1 MNDFLNNLKAD
12 LTDRRLLPLVAVT
25 VVALL
30 AAVAWAVLAGGST
43 SSPSSPSVR
52 AVVLPA
58 GPVGTSGLVA
68 TSVTP
73 EKAVAETA
81 SGFAAQRHGSSR
93 DPFTP
98 LPGTPGSPGT
108 ASASS
113 AAKTASAST
122 SSSSSP
128 SSSSSSSTK
137 SSGSEKSSST
147 PSTPS
152 KPATPQ
158 TVYNTAVLFGVVPA
172 GTPPANAQ
180 LSAYPVLKLSTPLP
194 NATSPL
200 VVYRGVTKGKTVS
213 ATFTLVGEAILHGQG
228 SCLPE
233 AQNCQAIDLAP
244 GQAEQLEYTPP
255 SGQPIVYELRVV
267 SITAITATAAAARRA
282 LAARADGQ
290 SILKTDNLL
299 ALPYLVYAEPG
310 LLVFPRKAAAAA
322 RAHSSRAP
330 RRGR

>member
-12 LTDRRLLPLVAVT
+12 LTDRRLLPLVVVT
-25 VVALL
+25 VLALV
-30 AAVAWAVLAGGST
+30 AAVAWAVLSGGSG
-43 SSPSSPSVR
+43 SSSSSSTPSIH
-52 AVVLPA
+52 AVVLPG
-58 GPVGTSGLVA
+58 GPVGTGLVA
-68 TSVTP
+68 TAVTP

-81 SGFAAQRHGSSR
+81 SGFAVQRRGTSR

-98 LPGTPGSPGT
+98 LPGA
-108 ASASS
+108 ASATSS
-113 AAKTASAST
+113 SSSAKTASAST
-122 SSSSSP
+122 TTTSSSSSA
-128 SSSSSSSTK
+128 SSSTK
-137 SSGSEKSSST
+137 ASASEKSSTT

-152 KPATPQ
+152 KPATPK

-180 LSAYPVLKLSTPLP
+180 LTAYPVLKLSTPLP
-194 NATSPL
+194 NAASPL
-200 VVYRGVTKGKTVS
+200 VIYRGVTKGKTVS

-233 AQNCQAIDLAP
+233 PQNCQAIDLAP

-267 SITAITATAAAARRA
+267 GITAITAKAAAARRV
-282 LAARADGQ
+282 LAAQAAGQ
-290 SILKTDNLL
+290 SILKSENLL

-310 LLVFPRKAAAAA
+310 LLVFPRKAAVAA
-322 RAHSSRAP
+322 RAHSSRAA